1 MKTVI
6 LSFFLCV
13 LTACSPLS
21 PHGGRAEISEPN
33 PEHLWK
39 AAMADAVF
47 SEDSEI
53 KPLVCLTQDDP
64 NVIWNREKNAVL
76 LATFHKHSPNYKE
89 NRGFPEEEKEIWA
102 VSAAELQKWLE
113 KNKSKVSAL
122 RFAQV
127 LGLPADCGF
136 DTFTVFWI
144 HPQNVIRP
152 AYITDTA
159 KQMKN
164 GMEHMQNSPYKEW
177 FEQNILFSY
186 FWAQYPWTR
195 LGYTYDWGNPEQEY
209 GLTEFLI
216 QNPQSAVIVR
226 SFTLTEFICLT
237 EKF

>member
-1 MKTVI
+1 
-6 LSFFLCV
+6 
-13 LTACSPLS
+13 
-21 PHGGRAEISEPN
+21 
-33 PEHLWK
+33 
-39 AAMADAVF
+39 MADAVF

-76 LATFHKHSPNYKE
+76 LATFHKHSTEYKE

-144 HPQNVIRP
+144 HPKTSSGRP
-152 AYITDTA
+152 T
-159 KQMKN
+159 
-164 GMEHMQNSPYKEW
+164 
-177 FEQNILFSY
+177 
-186 FWAQYPWTR
+186 
-195 LGYTYDWGNPEQEY
+195 
-209 GLTEFLI
+209 
-216 QNPQSAVIVR
+216 
-226 SFTLTEFICLT
+226 
-237 EKF
+237 